1 MRAVLFAAVMALGA
15 SAAPAPTPAA
25 KAPSKPAGPA
35 LPGEPVELKTVDG
48 WTLKAQ
54 FAPSTPGKLT
64 LILLHGTGQRKE
76 DWKRL
81 AFPLTRAGYGV
92 MAVDLRGHGDSRVSP
107 SGETLIS
114 WKKLR
119 ATARADNDFM
129 DMSRDAEA
137 AVAWLAGQG
146 VPEDSIGFIGAEV
159 GGSVAIRYA
168 ATHTKVPLV
177 VMLSPGMK
185 WQEVLTVNALRA
197 IKRAPPAAPTPI
209 LMVYSA
215 ADRTSSKEAPI
226 MHSFAR
232 VAVGPRYATLVSVPQ
247 ERGTRMFKAQRHLI
261 GQVIDWLGSPV
272 APEGVEISTLPI
284 QGGTTMP
291 LILRGATGDG
301 TENILIDDTGTP
313 PPSLQPAED
322 GED

>member
-1 MRAVLFAAVMALGA
+1 MRAVLLAAALA
-15 SAAPAPTPAA
+15 ISATAAPAPAA
-25 KAPSKPAGPA
+25 KAPAKPAGPS

-64 LILLHGTGQRKE
+64 LVLLHGTGQRKE
-76 DWKRL
+76 NWKRL

-92 MAVDLRGHGDSRVSP
+92 LAVDMRGHGDSRTSP
-107 SGETLIS
+107 SGEVIQS

-119 ATARADNDFM
+119 ATARADNDFV

-146 VPEDSIGFIGAEV
+146 VPEESIGFIGAEV

-168 ATHTKVPLV
+168 ATHTKVPLI

-197 IKRAPPAAPTPI
+197 IKRAPPAPQMPI
-209 LMVYSA
+209 LMIYSL
-215 ADRTSSKEAPI
+215 ADRTSSKEAPL
-226 MHSFAR
+226 MQSFAR
-232 VAVGPRYATLVSVPQ
+232 NSVGPRYATLVSVPH
-247 ERGTRMFKAQRHLI
+247 ERGTRMLAKQRHLV
-261 GQVIDWLGSPV
+261 GQIIDWLGSPV
-272 APEGVEISTLPI
+272 APEGVEISTLPLP
-284 QGGTTMP
+284 GGTTAP
-291 LILRGATGDG
+291 LFKTSLEDSDSSKT
-301 TENILIDDTGTP
+301 LIDDTGTP
-313 PPSLQPAED
+313 PPSLEPADDSED
-322 GED
+322 